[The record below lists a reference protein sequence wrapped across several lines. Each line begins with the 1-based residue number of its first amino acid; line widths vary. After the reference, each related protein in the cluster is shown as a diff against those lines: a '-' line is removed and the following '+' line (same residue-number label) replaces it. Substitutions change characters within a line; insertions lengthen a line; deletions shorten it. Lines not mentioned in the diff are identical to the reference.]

1 MNKIRIMIADDHK
14 MFRDGLKEI
23 LNKESNIVVVAE
35 ANDGAEVLKILESES
50 VDVVLMDIDMG
61 GFNGIETTKAILAK
75 NINTRIL
82 VLSMHSDSKYIISM
96 LEAGARGYI
105 LKNAGKE
112 EMIAA
117 INTVAS
123 GDSYFSSQVSSKI
136 TEQLQKKRS
145 YNNIRPLQEEIPLTP
160 REFEVLKLI
169 AQEYSNPEIAEMLF
183 ISIRTVDTHRRNLL
197 EKLGVKNTAGLVKY
211 AIRKG
216 LLEEETNG

>member
-1 MNKIRIMIADDHK
+1 MDKIKILIADDHK

-23 LNKESNIVVVAE
+23 LSKEKNIIVVGE
-35 ANDGAEVLKILESES
+35 ASEGKEVLKELDQKA
-50 VDVVLMDIDMG
+50 VDLVLMDIDMG
-61 GFNGIETTKAILAK
+61 GFNGIETTKTIVSK
-75 NINTRIL
+75 KINTSIL
-82 VLSMHSDSKYIISM
+82 VLSIHSDSKYIISM
-96 LEAGARGYI
+96 LEAGAKGYI

-123 GDSYFSSQVSSKI
+123 GDSYFSRQVSSKI
-136 TEQLQKKRS
+136 TEQLHKKHSHKYYGMR
-145 YNNIRPLQEEIPLTP
+145 NREIPLTP

-169 AQEYSNPEIAEMLF
+169 AQEYSNPEIAEKLF

-211 AIRKG
+211 AIKKG
-216 LLEEETNG
+216 LLEEEPND